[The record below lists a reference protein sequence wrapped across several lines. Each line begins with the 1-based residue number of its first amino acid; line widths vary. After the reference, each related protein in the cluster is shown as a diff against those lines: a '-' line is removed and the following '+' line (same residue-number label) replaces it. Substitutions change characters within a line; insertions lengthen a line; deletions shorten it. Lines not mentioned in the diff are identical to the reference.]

1 MGPSGAEGP
10 MLLPLLLLVVEGWES
25 AGCDSCEREEETLL
39 DLLCVECCEP
49 GERGRGREIERE
61 RERKRLISSWWC
73 RSNTTEVGDWW
84 QHKISS

>member
-10 MLLPLLLLVVEGWES
+10 MLLPPLLLVVEGWES

-49 GERGRGREIERE
+49 GRGRERRE
-61 RERKRLISSWWC
+61 TETRVKKREVVSW
-73 RSNTTEVGDWW
+73 
-84 QHKISS
+84 